1 MNKNES
7 IENAITKICLSD
19 IIEHN
24 FEAVGFKETENKEVI
39 RYFLQ
44 KNIKAIFGKDT
55 FDSYEM
61 EIDSIIEN
69 EIDTSQEQ
77 FALKKVNKL
86 KINYG
91 DVEYTISSEKGQVL
105 KMGVPNSSIMF
116 RITAEENANHNF
128 LVFSDNEDL
137 IHEYQTVG
145 LEENPYFDYKK
156 IIYNTNA
163 AKTEMTP
170 TYRAKSMESR
180 RGYASLFQIIDVEKS
195 TKNFAWNTLLTLDIK
210 MMMIALREYL
220 EKLKSESEIVGLT
233 FLEEPFDVYK
243 HLEEIFYMLE
253 KKGERKDRKRIRKQ

>member
-145 LEENPYFDYKK
+145 LEENPYFAYQKVMYSLDGEET
-156 IIYNTNA
+156 ITQA
-163 AKTEMTP
+163 L
-170 TYRAKSMESR
+170 RAQSIKAR
-180 RGYASLFQIIDVEKS
+180 RGYDSLFQIVNIEDIAMEIP
-195 TKNFAWNTLLTLDIK
+195 KNEPSQTGLKIVLANFK
-210 MMMIALREYL
+210 KYL
-220 EKLKSESEIVGLT
+220 VNLKSNSEIIGLT
-233 FLEEPFDVYK
+233 FLEEPFDLCK
-243 HLEEIFYMLE
+243 HLDEIFYMLE
-253 KKGERKDRKRIRKQ
+253 KKVEGKTHIRIRKP